1 MTLEAAR
8 AKLTAAQGLIAEA
21 LGELPPPPR
30 TAIKVRT
37 GENLFAA
44 MQQGAKDRLPVLAEP
59 GEYDGFDLGGLDYQ
73 GVKVRPDTAALDG
86 VGTVTAEMAG
96 ALIKLRPTARPYDC
110 ALAATGPAA
119 NLTLRGVQFLPNPKM
134 PATAMAILGLDTATA
149 PEQQPTNLTFD
160 QCLGLGDPVT
170 GCKRMF
176 MLNTRQVTITSSA
189 CDHIFADTD
198 AQAVATVCGPGPFF
212 IHDNYWCSAGEN
224 FIAGG
229 GNSNT
234 PAMMAQYVE
243 FLQNICTAR
252 PEWRDK
258 VRFPK
263 IVRKNAFELK
273 ACRKALVQG
282 NVFENVWPGGGQIG
296 FAVVLTPRSQD
307 GHSPWA
313 CVTDVVLS
321 HNLVRHCAGGV
332 NILGT
337 DNENPSQFAERIA
350 LSQMLFYDISSA
362 SGSGN
367 GRLFQITAG
376 ARDIAIDHVSA
387 DKVGNSFLTLDGA
400 TIQRLAIRSS
410 ILPEGQYGIKG
421 SGVDGAAQS
430 WAAFTSA
437 DSVLDGNIIH
447 LTTGARPLKYPGT
460 TNPRFAPGVSV
471 LGPDYRPLT
480 AGVGYGCDVDALLAQ
495 LPAGVTVP

>member
-1 MTLEAAR
+1 MNTEAIRDYANKIL
-8 AKLTAAQGLIAEA
+8 A
-21 LGELPPPPR
+21 ELPPPPR
-30 TAIKVRT
+30 TAIKVKA

-44 MQQGAKDRLPVLAEP
+44 IQQGAKDRLPVLAEP

-73 GVKVRPDTAALDG
+73 GVIVRPDTSALPMNAI
-86 VGTVTAEMAG
+86 VTAEMAE
-96 ALIKLRPTARPYDC
+96 ALIKLRPTAKPYDC
-110 ALAATGPAA
+110 ALAATGPAS
-119 NLTLRGVQFLPNPKM
+119 NLTFIGVQFLPNPKS
-134 PATAMAILGLDTATA
+134 PSTAMAILGLDTATR
-149 PEQQPTNLTFD
+149 PEQQPDALTFD

-176 MLNTRQVTITSSA
+176 MLNTRGVNITRSA

-212 IHDNYWCSAGEN
+212 IDENHWCSAGEN

-229 GNSNT
+229 GNNNT
-234 PAMMAQYVE
+234 PEMMAVYVE
-243 FLQNICTAR
+243 FTGNVCTAR

-258 VRFPK
+258 ARFPK
-263 IVRKNAFELK
+263 LVRKNAFELK
-273 ACRKALVQG
+273 ACRKAVVTG

-296 FAVVLTPRSQD
+296 FAIVLTPRSQD

-313 CVTDVVLS
+313 CVTDVTMAF
-321 HNLVRHCAGGV
+321 NLVRHCAGGV

-362 SGSGN
+362 WGGGN

-376 ARDIAIDHVSA
+376 ARDISIDRITA

-400 TIQRLAIRSS
+400 PIQRLALTNS

-447 LTTGARPLKYPGT
+447 VTTGARPLKYPGT

-471 LGPDYRPLT
+471 LGPDYRLLA
-480 AGVGYGCDVDALLAQ
+480 AGVGYGCDLDALRVQ
-495 LPAGVTVP
+495 LPAGVAW